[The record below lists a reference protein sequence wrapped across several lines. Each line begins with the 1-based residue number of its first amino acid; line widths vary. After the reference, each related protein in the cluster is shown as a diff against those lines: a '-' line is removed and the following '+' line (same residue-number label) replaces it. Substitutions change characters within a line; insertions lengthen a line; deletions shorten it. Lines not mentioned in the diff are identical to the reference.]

1 METMSHR
8 VKLTLEFLGILLV
21 ALVFTVA
28 PGGGSTLNVMLAIL
42 SIAFFVAIAMLGYRL
57 YRENSFTLES
67 LTDLQRGVL
76 YAAVGGAFLVFAAA
90 ERMFDWGGGGVVIW
104 IALLGLCSYG
114 IFWVWTSSRDYA

>member
-1 METMSHR
+1 MSDRLR
-8 VKLTLEFLGILLV
+8 VSLEFVGVLLI

-42 SIAFFVAIAMLGYRL
+42 SIAFFVAIALLGYRL

-67 LTDLQRGVL
+67 LSDTQRGVL
-76 YAAVGGAFLVFAAA
+76 YSSVGGAFLVFAAS
-90 ERMFDWGGGGVVIW
+90 ERLFDWGGGGVVIW

-114 IFWVWTSSRDYA
+114 VFWVYVSSRDYA